1 MVHSYNT
8 VEHSVSTHWSAQTQ
22 HERTPM
28 ELLDHSAQVLGA
40 LATLYGF
47 AGALAVLLQ
56 ARQMRERGSSGD
68 VSVRFLATY
77 VGGYAIWL
85 LYGIS
90 IGSVPIIV
98 VDAAGLCCGVVTLVV
113 ALRLR
118 RERPACLAPVPSSS
132 R

>member
-1 MVHSYNT
+1 
-8 VEHSVSTHWSAQTQ
+8 
-22 HERTPM
+22 M
-28 ELLDHSAQVLGA
+28 EPLDHAAQVLGA

-56 ARQMRERGSSGD
+56 TRQMRERGSSGD

-85 LYGIS
+85 LYSIS

-118 RERPACLAPVPSSS
+118 RGRPVGLAPADPSS